1 MKDRYRYRLE
11 IKELK
16 AYYFTSKGVV
26 RAVDRVNLTTNESI
40 GVVGESGSGKS
51 TLGYAIMRMLKPPGR
66 IVGGEVIL
74 DGLDILNM
82 DEHDFNKNVRW
93 KKVSMV
99 FQYAMNSLDPVYRIE
114 DQMYE
119 VLRYHLNNHYYNNN
133 EVCSSSTTLRS
144 SSNDNGSYRFNLMA
158 EALKQVGLD
167 ESVLK
172 RYPHELSGGMKQ
184 RVVIAMALLLKPSL
198 LIADEPTT
206 ALDVLMQAQIINML
220 KRLKKDGLM
229 IMLITHDLA
238 IVAEVVDKVAIMY
251 AGQVVEF
258 NSSDDIYKEP
268 KHPYTQALIN
278 SIPRLKGEKRLSY
291 IKGDPPNP
299 LDYPKGC
306 RFYARCPYA
315 MDKCLQEPPD
325 VNIGDGYVK
334 CWLYT
339 KH

>member
-1 MKDRYRYRLE
+1 MDKHRLE
-11 IKELK
+11 IDALS
-16 AYYFTSKGVV
+16 AYYFTERGVV
-26 RAVDRVNLTTNESI
+26 KAVDDVSIAADESI

-51 TLGYAIMRMLKPPGR
+51 TLGYAIMRMLQPPGR
-66 IVGGEVIL
+66 IVNGKVML
-74 DGLDILNM
+74 DGTDILAM
-82 DEHDFNKNVRW
+82 EEQEFSKNVRW

-114 DQMYE
+114 EQMYE
-119 VLRYHLNNHYYNNN
+119 VLRYHSAQ
-133 EVCSSSTTLRS
+133 E
-144 SSNDNGSYRFNLMA
+144 SYELVS

-184 RVVIAMALLLKPSL
+184 RVIIAMALLLKPSL

-206 ALDVLMQAQIINML
+206 ALDVLIQAQIINML
-220 KRLKKDGLM
+220 KRLKNNGLM
-229 IMLITHDLA
+229 IMLITHDLS
-238 IVAEVVDKVAIMY
+238 IVAEVADKVAIMY

-258 NSSDDIYKEP
+258 NSSDIIYREP
-268 KHPYTQALIN
+268 KHPYTQALIR
-278 SIPRLKGEKRLSY
+278 SIPRLKGSKVLSY
-291 IKGDPPNP
+291 IKGNPPNP

-315 MDKCLQEPPD
+315 MDKCMQDPPS
-325 VNIGDGYVK
+325 ISMGEGYVK
-334 CWLYT
+334 CWLY

>member
-1 MKDRYRYRLE
+1 MLKRYRLE
-11 IKELK
+11 IKGLK
-16 AYYFTSKGVV
+16 AYYFTSKGIV
-26 RAVDRVNLTTNESI
+26 RAVDGVNIATDESI
-40 GVVGESGSGKS
+40 GIVGESGSGKS
-51 TLGYAIMRMLKPPGR
+51 TLGYAIMRMLQPPGR

-119 VLRYHLNNHYYNNN
+119 VLRYHSDNIYSSTRL
-133 EVCSSSTTLRS
+133 ESSSRY
-144 SSNDNGSYRFNLMA
+144 DSYRYRLVS

-220 KRLKKDGLM
+220 KRLKKNGLM

-238 IVAEVVDKVAIMY
+238 IVAEVVDRVAIMY

-258 NSSDDIYKEP
+258 NSSDNIYKDP
-268 KHPYTQALIN
+268 KHPYTQVLIN
-278 SIPRLKGEKRLSY
+278 SIPRLKGEKKLSY

-315 MDKCLQEPPD
+315 MDKCMQEPPD
-325 VNIGDGYVK
+325 VSIGDGYVK

-339 KH
+339 K

>member
-1 MKDRYRYRLE
+1 MLKRYRLE
-11 IKELK
+11 IKDLK
-16 AYYFTSKGVV
+16 AYYFTSKGIV
-26 RAVDRVNLTTNESI
+26 RAVDGVNIATDESI
-40 GVVGESGSGKS
+40 GIVGESGSGKS
-51 TLGYAIMRMLKPPGR
+51 TLGYAIMRMLQPPGR

-82 DEHDFNKNVRW
+82 DEHDFNKNIRW

-119 VLRYHLNNHYYNNN
+119 VLRYHSDNIY
-133 EVCSSSTTLRS
+133 SSTES
-144 SSNDNGSYRFNLMA
+144 PSKYDSYSYRYRLVS

-184 RVVIAMALLLKPSL
+184 RVIIAMALLLKPSL

-206 ALDVLMQAQIINML
+206 ALDVLIQAQIINML
-220 KRLKKDGLM
+220 KRLKKNGLM

-238 IVAEVVDKVAIMY
+238 IVAEVVDRVAIMY

-258 NSSDDIYKEP
+258 NSSDNIYRDP

-315 MDKCLQEPPD
+315 MDKCMQEPPN
-325 VNIGDGYVK
+325 VSIGDGYVK
-334 CWLYT
+334 CWLYA
-339 KH
+339 K

>member
-1 MKDRYRYRLE
+1 MLKRYRLE
-11 IKELK
+11 IKGLK
-16 AYYFTSKGVV
+16 AYYFTSKGIV
-26 RAVDRVNLTTNESI
+26 RAVDGVNIATDESI
-40 GVVGESGSGKS
+40 GIVGESGSGKS
-51 TLGYAIMRMLKPPGR
+51 TLGYAIMRMLQPPGR

-82 DEHDFNKNVRW
+82 DEYDFNKNIRW

-119 VLRYHLNNHYYNNN
+119 VLRYHSDNIYSSTGL
-133 EVCSSSTTLRS
+133 ESSSRY
-144 SSNDNGSYRFNLMA
+144 DSYRYRLVS

-220 KRLKKDGLM
+220 KRLKKNGLM

-238 IVAEVVDKVAIMY
+238 IVAEVVDRVAIMY

-258 NSSDDIYKEP
+258 NSSDNIYKDP

-315 MDKCLQEPPD
+315 MDKCMQEPPD
-325 VNIGDGYVK
+325 VSIGDGYVK

-339 KH
+339 K

>member
-1 MKDRYRYRLE
+1 MLKRYRFE
-11 IKELK
+11 IKGLK
-16 AYYFTSKGVV
+16 AYYFTSKGIV
-26 RAVDRVNLTTNESI
+26 RAVDGVNIATDESI
-40 GVVGESGSGKS
+40 GIVGESGSGKS
-51 TLGYAIMRMLKPPGR
+51 TLGYAIMRMLQPPGR

-119 VLRYHLNNHYYNNN
+119 VLRYHSDNIYSSARL
-133 EVCSSSTTLRS
+133 ESSSRY
-144 SSNDNGSYRFNLMA
+144 DSYRYRLVS

-220 KRLKKDGLM
+220 KRLKKNGLM

-238 IVAEVVDKVAIMY
+238 IVAEVVDRVAIMY

-258 NSSDDIYKEP
+258 NSSDNIYKDP

-278 SIPRLKGEKRLSY
+278 SIPRLKGEKKLSY

-315 MDKCLQEPPD
+315 MDKCMQEPPD
-325 VNIGDGYVK
+325 VSIGDGYVK

-339 KH
+339 K